1 MQKTQTQS
9 SVPRK
14 ELNIPADNP
23 LAVAVVKAIQEGDV
37 APLKT
42 LVQENP
48 GLTTAKFG
56 TPGKSRSMLH
66 MATDWPGHFPN
77 VASVIT
83 LLIKA
88 GADPNA
94 WMTGGRFSETPLPW

>member
-1 MQKTQTQS
+1 M
-9 SVPRK
+9 SVAG
-14 ELNIPADNP
+14 ADNAGRIIGHEKRIEHPPNNP
-23 LAVAVVKAIQEGDV
+23 LAAPVVKAIQEGDV

-48 GLTTAKFG
+48 GLPNARFG

-66 MATDWPGHFPN
+66 MATDWPGHSPN

-83 LLIKA
+83 C
-88 GADPNA
+88 
-94 WMTGGRFSETPLPW
+94 